1 MKRLN
6 KLASVFCVAA
16 MALTAM
22 TGCEG
27 SDMFSVNSPD
37 WLSEKIDS
45 IEKANQSTEEVLV
58 GMNEDVY
65 TVGNTDFSS
74 GFWTSFSKYYVVQDN
89 QKWNAVFNLNINPS
103 ATNTYNN
110 FVLIITNDVDRG
122 GTGYTEYGAIR
133 FDNQPSGNSEWGDHI
148 DRKYVQSNLTFE
160 TDKDKG
166 VEKLGGKVTLTVD
179 RSRVDTFMVKITNG
193 TVTKTYIQPSKIANL
208 NADESNT
215 NIRCFLVPDGSF
227 IDFQQSNIEPIGGY
241 TSAQDKAPVSM
252 VLNNVPAE
260 VDENTPLEKA
270 MENVS
275 ATVTFEEG
283 ITKVIPAKELYFSA
297 INDMNVSGTKN
308 LIVIYNKTFKGENA
322 STPIVAQKTF
332 EVVPAIKA
340 LHIVSAP
347 TRLTYKYYEAAGITN
362 PASAVFPVDTKGL
375 TVQATYLNGVT
386 RDITLDKLVIS
397 AVPMKAGKQAVTVI
411 AKNGVKTTFDVTVE
425 KHAAT
430 FVTPSPAI
438 LGAEDCTTGWWGAHL
453 DADVKVPA
461 GETRAFS
468 FTNLGGA
475 ANWNNYV
482 VVLRNAALAEYVVVR
497 SDNFGWTGDNSG
509 PYGWKNCTAGSTGAA
524 DWATW
529 LAGMNGAKVVVYVTN
544 NNNGTADVL
553 AITTGTDGKVNT
565 QYYYGIDGVDANDL
579 FVDFTVDSSCLKF
592 DTAASARKHYTRAH
606 RR

>member
-6 KLASVFCVAA
+6 KLAAVFCVAA

-27 SDMFSVNSPD
+27 NDMFSVNSPD

-74 GFWTSFSKYYVVQDN
+74 VFWTSFSKYYVVQDN

-148 DRKYVQSNLTFE
+148 ERKYVQSNLTFE

-227 IDFQQSNIEPIGGY
+227 IDFQQSNVEPIGGY

-297 INDMNVSGTKN
+297 INDMDVSGTKN

-332 EVVPAIKA
+332 EVVPAITA

-397 AVPMKAGKQAVTVI
+397 AVPMKAGKQAVTVT

-592 DTAASARKHYTRAH
+592 DTVASARKYSA
-606 RR
+606 RRR